1 MSIKM
6 LRTLVAIDGH
16 KTFSAAADAVA
27 VTHAAVSQQMR
38 TLEIDMQVSL
48 FDRSK
53 RTPELTP
60 TGRAVVAKAKEVIR
74 AYDDIVPSVLG
85 DEGLHGDIVLG
96 TLPTSLTGLA
106 PLAVSILKQNF
117 SDLHVR
123 LQPALSTALLSRI
136 ERGAVDAAIVS
147 RPTMLPAGIE
157 FLQFAEEPLQL
168 LASKETKSDDVL
180 QLLHENP
187 FIRFN
192 RDAVVGR
199 IIEEWLQSRNIRV
212 NETMEL
218 GELEA
223 ISSMVFANL
232 GVSIIPSRSVRPFN
246 SLPLKRLS
254 LGEGAPSRQL
264 GLAFDETNPR
274 RRVIEEI
281 YKALLEAVAIG
292 VFQPPAIGGISGQ

>member
-1 MSIKM
+1 M